1 MSQPVAFGQWSG
13 VQQFVKTKPGWVPPA
28 HQERIAAYEIYQ
40 HIYWS
45 HIDSSYK
52 VMNRGLDAEDQ
63 PVYVPT
69 SRIIVDTL
77 NRYVAP
83 NMTFELEVGTGT
95 DTTLVAAEQAFT
107 ALFSRERFASR
118 YAAAKR
124 SGMIKGDWG
133 WHITADVTKPQG
145 SRISLNTFKA
155 ESYFPVFED
164 ETVMGGDPDKLVMVV
179 LAEQVVVGEDQ
190 RVRTQRYWREEGD
203 AAIWSSV
210 DLWEPDKW
218 FLWRYDDDASSPVD
232 NVIPPTP
239 LPPQIT
245 TFPVYHVPNRPDDG
259 AVFGNSP
266 MRGIEILQS
275 ALNQATT
282 DEDVALAL
290 TGVGVYATEEAG
302 SPVGPDG
309 QPTNWFIYPGAVI
322 ENGKGLRRVEGI
334 TTLTPYTDHINRLEG
349 WAADSTGA
357 TDAARGRLEVQEAES
372 GIALMLKLGPT
383 LALAAEQDQIILD
396 VHRQMFY
403 DLTQMWFP
411 AIEQLN
417 FTDVTVLPVL
427 GDKLPVN
434 RKAEVEIV
442 SQLVVAG
449 ILSTSSARAY
459 LVERAGFAGMFDE
472 REGELILAEKVANA
486 AAEMGDSALEQRENQ
501 ELGQEGGGDE

>member
-190 RVRTQRYWREEGD
+190 RVRSQR
-203 AAIWSSV
+203 
-210 DLWEPDKW
+210 
-218 FLWRYDDDASSPVD
+218 
-232 NVIPPTP
+232 
-239 LPPQIT
+239 
-245 TFPVYHVPNRPDDG
+245 
-259 AVFGNSP
+259 
-266 MRGIEILQS
+266 
-275 ALNQATT
+275 
-282 DEDVALAL
+282 
-290 TGVGVYATEEAG
+290 
-302 SPVGPDG
+302 
-309 QPTNWFIYPGAVI
+309 
-322 ENGKGLRRVEGI
+322 
-334 TTLTPYTDHINRLEG
+334 
-349 WAADSTGA
+349 
-357 TDAARGRLEVQEAES
+357 
-372 GIALMLKLGPT
+372 
-383 LALAAEQDQIILD
+383 
-396 VHRQMFY
+396 
-403 DLTQMWFP
+403 
-411 AIEQLN
+411 
-417 FTDVTVLPVL
+417 
-427 GDKLPVN
+427 
-434 RKAEVEIV
+434 
-442 SQLVVAG
+442 
-449 ILSTSSARAY
+449 
-459 LVERAGFAGMFDE
+459 
-472 REGELILAEKVANA
+472 
-486 AAEMGDSALEQRENQ
+486 
-501 ELGQEGGGDE
+501 